1 MAPRST
7 RSTKS
12 DPMTD
17 ESNLPAAT
25 PDAAEATGDEST
37 GATATTETLT
47 PEAQAAAD
55 AEAAKIAER
64 KAYAKARRER
74 IKAEQEA
81 AGLVLKREYT
91 TADGSVFTNRKDA
104 AKHIAVLK
112 FRELISSNPLTDAN
126 GYAVPEQHVSDWL
139 HANRKEVQSFLRM
152 FKD

>member
-1 MAPRST
+1 
-7 RSTKS
+7 
-12 DPMTD
+12 MTD
-17 ESNLPAAT
+17 ETSLPPVASDAT
-25 PDAAEATGDEST
+25 ETTGDEST
-37 GATATTETLT
+37 VAPAPAESLT
-47 PEAQAAAD
+47 PEAQAEAD

-81 AGLVLKREYT
+81 AGLMLKREYT

-112 FRELISSNPLTDAN
+112 FREVIAASPLMDGN
-126 GYAVPEQHVSDWL
+126 GYAVPEQNVSDWL
-139 HANRKEVQSFLRM
+139 HVNRKEVQSFLRM

>member
-1 MAPRST
+1 M
-7 RSTKS
+7 S
-12 DPMTD
+12 DET
-17 ESNLPAAT
+17 NLPAAT
-25 PDAAEATGDEST
+25 PDAAEITGDEST
-37 GATATTETLT
+37 VSATPDAAEDIKS
-47 PEAQAAAD
+47 QAAAD

-112 FRELISSNPLTDAN
+112 FRDLIAASPLMDGN
-126 GYAVPEQHVSDWL
+126 GYAVPEQNVSDWL